1 MFQSPV
7 NGMNKKPKVGSF
19 ILQTKL
25 GPPVG
30 KFKLST
36 GIYDPPR
43 FNDLKLCVKDL
54 YQRGSFADLRNLK
67 EKKIT
72 SLQLLEAYE
81 NDSIKED
88 DWATRSQALF
98 PSWRQWLD
106 TATLGDETRYGYGL
120 YIGLLEKTIPGAYI
134 VSQLPMLLTLIVIRA
149 QLIRPTLDSI
159 IFTRLQGP
167 SSETPVC

>member
-1 MFQSPV
+1 
-7 NGMNKKPKVGSF
+7 MNKKPNVGSF

-25 GPPVG
+25 GPPIG

-36 GIYDPPR
+36 GIYDHTR

-54 YQRGSFADLRNLK
+54 YQRGSFGDLRNLK

-88 DWATRSQALF
+88 DWSTRSQALF
-98 PSWRQWLD
+98 PSWRH
-106 TATLGDETRYGYGL
+106 
-120 YIGLLEKTIPGAYI
+120 
-134 VSQLPMLLTLIVIRA
+134 
-149 QLIRPTLDSI
+149 
-159 IFTRLQGP
+159 
-167 SSETPVC
+167 